1 MKVILGEQAKR
12 RRTGGGDK
20 EKERD
25 AVPPVEG
32 AGVGRE
38 MGEMKKGGGGGKE
51 GKKSLASLAKK
62 FAKR

>member
-1 MKVILGEQAKR
+1 MGEQAKR

-32 AGVGRE
+32 AAVGRE
-38 MGEMKKGGGGGKE
+38 KGEMKKGGGEG